1 MPSGE
6 GMKVIGISV
15 CELLEGD
22 EAGGGVCEFLCRCVV
37 GARGD
42 SLRIWRFGTMWGIR
56 GRETEGE

>member
-22 EAGGGVCEFLCRCVV
+22 EDGGGACEFLCRCVV
-37 GARGD
+37 EVRGD
-42 SLRIWRFGTMWGIR
+42 SLGIWRWCMMWGIR
-56 GRETEGE
+56 GREMEGE

>member
-1 MPSGE
+1 
-6 GMKVIGISV
+6 MKVIGISV